1 MHSLLL
7 ALAAAT
13 AVTPAPVAST
23 DEIARSPGTV
33 VQFGEGRTA
42 ELYAAHRPSS
52 PEDKRDWLTLRL
64 GEVGLI
70 VVSDDGKTEI
80 LSVDKFGGVY
90 VNGDLYVKGQKVGAA
105 PSAAPAATS
114 VATPGPAAI
123 GWLQLALVALATAFV
138 SVLVSTNISKHQAR

>member
-7 ALAAAT
+7 SLALATTATSALPDAA
-13 AVTPAPVAST
+13 APAADGIT
-23 DEIARSPGTV
+23 RSPGNV
-33 VQFGEGRTA
+33 VRFGDGRTA
-42 ELYAAHRPSS
+42 ELYAGPRPSS

-90 VNGDLYVKGQKVGAA
+90 INGDLYVKGGKVGAA
-105 PSAAPAATS
+105 ASAAKPQPVPT
-114 VATPGPAAI
+114 GI
-123 GWLQLALVALATAFV
+123 GWLQLVLVALASAV
-138 SVLVSTNISKHQAR
+138 ASVLVSTNISKHQAR